1 LRNVCVV
8 APVHDRYGADGF
20 GHCVPKDYIYSA
32 LVFSILDEFL
42 TFRLRRGKKAQ
53 AIVLHKKYM
62 KDNYHQ

>member
-1 LRNVCVV
+1 MFALSLLCMIGMVLM
-8 APVHDRYGADGF
+8 
-20 GHCVPKDYIYSA
+20 A